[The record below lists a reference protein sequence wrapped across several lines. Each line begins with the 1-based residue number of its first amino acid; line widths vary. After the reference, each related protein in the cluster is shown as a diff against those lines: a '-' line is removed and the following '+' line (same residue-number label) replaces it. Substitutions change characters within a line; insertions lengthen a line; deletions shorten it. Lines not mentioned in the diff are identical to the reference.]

1 MLDSTA
7 PTAQLAERLY
17 AYWKEHW
24 PAGLPVMALIPETRH
39 AAFLEA
45 LRKRMEKADPIESL
59 SAGELRS
66 AIRVL
71 TDRGACL
78 VFGGQ
83 DSRPALLNHLSLSPI
98 LNQALGAPLPILI
111 LGTVEENPLF
121 TENGSPDFA
130 PIAFG
135 VQGPETN
142 P

>member
-17 AYWKEHW
+17 AYWKAHW
-24 PAGLPVMALIPETRH
+24 RAGLPVLALITETRQ

-45 LRKRMEKADPIESL
+45 LRKRMEKADSIESL
-59 SAGELRS
+59 PAEELRG
-66 AIRVL
+66 AIRIL

-78 VFGGQ
+78 VLGGQ
-83 DSRPALLNHLSLSPI
+83 DSRPALLNHLSLSPV
-98 LNQALGAPLPILI
+98 LNQALSAPLPILI

-135 VQGPETN
+135 VAGPVTN

>member
-1 MLDSTA
+1 MLDSAA

-24 PAGLPVMALIPETRH
+24 RTGLPVLALIPEIRQ

-59 SAGELRS
+59 SAEELRS
-66 AIRVL
+66 AIRIL

-83 DSRPALLNHLSLSPI
+83 DSRPALLNHLSLSSV
-98 LNQALGAPLPILI
+98 LKQALNAPLPILI

-121 TENGSPDFA
+121 AENGSPDFA

-135 VQGPETN
+135 VHGPVAN